1 MKNHRFPWLRNR
13 TTDNRKC
20 EKARNIKEKRTIE
33 MFSTVSKQPVA
44 LRSSASANFPYFSV
58 RLTTSICRKIQ
69 YFWSC
74 AWSSKVFRFV
84 S

>member
-20 EKARNIKEKRTIE
+20 EKARNIKEKCTIE

-74 AWSSKVFRFV
+74 AWSSKVFRFA

>member
-1 MKNHRFPWLRNR
+1 
-13 TTDNRKC
+13 
-20 EKARNIKEKRTIE
+20 
-33 MFSTVSKQPVA
+33 MFNTVSKQLVA